1 MAATTRTQFGSM
13 RKGQRTSAKGRMCEA
28 PECTTILSIYNGL
41 GVCSA
46 HEIPKRR
53 PATYNR

>member
-1 MAATTRTQFGSM
+1 MTKRTEFGAAS
-13 RKGQRTSAKGRMCEA
+13 KGAHVKSAKGRVCA
-28 PECTTILSIYNGL
+28 AQGCSTILSVYNAL

>member
-1 MAATTRTQFGSM
+1 MTKRTEFGAASKRAHAQ
-13 RKGQRTSAKGRMCEA
+13 SAKGRVCSVQG
-28 PECTTILSIYNGL
+28 CSTILSVYNAL

-46 HEIPKRR
+46 HEIPKKR